1 MVGRVSS
8 PSLVGRAEDLAR
20 LETTLE
26 QAEGG
31 RPMTVLVAGEA
42 GIGKSRLVNEF
53 TIRASRGGTSVLRG
67 ACVALI
73 QDGLA
78 FAPLMEALRGF
89 LQHLE
94 SAELAALI
102 AEDCGLLSRLLPELG
117 GCPDRRGTSVAA
129 RRVIR
134 RHPPWSV

>member
-1 MVGRVSS
+1 
-8 PSLVGRAEDLAR
+8 
-20 LETTLE
+20 
-26 QAEGG
+26 
-31 RPMTVLVAGEA
+31 MTVLVAGEA

-53 TIRASRGGTSVLRG
+53 TLHASRGGTSVLRG

-89 LQHLE
+89 LHHLE
-94 SAELAALI
+94 STELAALI
-102 AEDCGLLSRLLPELG
+102 AEDRGLLSRLLPELG